1 VEGRCPVGGDRRG
14 GAAIQAP
21 RPIRARIATGFCA
34 FLGAVGLAAY
44 PAIQDIHLQWLAIVL
59 GSFALFFLL
68 IGLAARS
75 GAALEW
81 GFALLGSEFGVLF
94 AAEGST
100 LDELT
105 PAYAGAFV
113 LVAELSFWSIER
125 RVAAWS
131 EGSMLELRLV
141 YLALA
146 CVGAAA
152 VAAVV
157 MVVATVS
164 SGGGVGLEA
173 GGVAAA
179 IAALVLLSV
188 LVRRALPEVDS
199 RA

>member
-1 VEGRCPVGGDRRG
+1 M
-14 GAAIQAP
+14 
-21 RPIRARIATGFCA
+21 
-34 FLGAVGLAAY
+34 
-44 PAIQDIHLQWLAIVL
+44 
-59 GSFALFFLL
+59 
-68 IGLAARS
+68 
-75 GAALEW
+75 
-81 GFALLGSEFGVLF
+81 LGSEFGVLF

-105 PAYAGAFV
+105 PAYAAVFV

-173 GGVAAA
+173 GGVVAA